1 MWIESST
8 GKVGR
13 WLPVH
18 SSAELL
24 GERVCR
30 AVIFLVCF
38 HGCDSITIC
47 WEWKT
52 NCMKNMEGFPEVKDT
67 FIKLS
72 TEKNFNQR
80 FRNDW
85 SFRRLHVWQELSPQ
99 KCWQMLQ
106 VSTYTDE
113 SHNVQL
119 PTYTRCFAATR
130 SPGKATA
137 RHMGALHDTGQNLS
151 KFAIFRLFCGW
162 QRREVASTDNITKS
176 IISM

>member
-1 MWIESST
+1 MTTCSFLCRVAWRKGMQSCYFFGMLSWMWQY
-8 GKVGR
+8 
-13 WLPVH
+13 H
-18 SSAELL
+18 NLL
-24 GERVCR
+24 GVENQLHEKYGRVSRSERYFYQIINR
-30 AVIFLVCF
+30 EKFQPEISKWLII
-38 HGCDSITIC
+38 SSSS
-47 WEWKT
+47 
-52 NCMKNMEGFPEVKDT
+52 CMTGT
-67 FIKLS
+67 
-72 TEKNFNQR
+72 
-80 FRNDW
+80 
-85 SFRRLHVWQELSPQ
+85 
-99 KCWQMLQ
+99 
-106 VSTYTDE
+106 VSTKVLVSIYTDE